1 MKDSVG
7 AGRALPLPIDHAD
20 VQCVVAEGL
29 QPRQHAVGLAAL
41 ESEDLFLNVASVS
54 FWWILVRPVVNLKQ
68 QEQKSGMY
76 KEANKIKVLWAFP
89 QKIPIIGTFWKITG
103 KTEKYWFWGM
113 RVRSPQILRKVKLRI
128 ADEAG
133 LSYFVGGI

>member
-1 MKDSVG
+1 MGALLPHKASQHVPHVARVSETRPPHTSFRRMKDSVG

-54 FWWILVRPVVNLKQ
+54 F
-68 QEQKSGMY
+68 
-76 KEANKIKVLWAFP
+76 
-89 QKIPIIGTFWKITG
+89 
-103 KTEKYWFWGM
+103 
-113 RVRSPQILRKVKLRI
+113 
-128 ADEAG
+128 
-133 LSYFVGGI
+133 